1 MQQLSTY
8 KILQRFHP
16 FKLCTH
22 FNTTHLPKEPVN
34 FKAKGV
40 FMTAVS
46 DKSWY
51 TCILQQSH
59 ILRTFAFSNISAFS
73 SWRRFTAFEGWK
85 TRLSCVRSYLIMTFL
100 SQNNVWTSGFVVS
113 ILFFALLRKIVEQFL
128 RIDLGVFLLMAS
140 GSEDEG
146 GQLVAAQRRWE
157 RRWGG
162 HGGEVGENGNFSG
175 YPRMPDLLTPQKIGR
190 FFRPSWGMMV
200 VNESLTFP
208 WQAKKVNHMDPTLPE
223 TNKSPQRKLVWL
235 EGKLPSA
242 LKLCKT
248 EFFYGFFVGF
258 FLFISKSTLEFMSM
272 LNILFER

>member
-40 FMTAVS
+40 VMTAVS
-46 DKSWY
+46 DKSCY
-51 TCILQQSH
+51 TCILQHSH
-59 ILRTFAFSNISAFS
+59 ILKTFAFSNISAFS

-113 ILFFALLRKIVEQFL
+113 IFLRKIIEQFL

-157 RRWGG
+157 RKMRRARRGG
-162 HGGEVGENGNFSG
+162 WWEWE
-175 YPRMPDLLTPQKIGR
+175 
-190 FFRPSWGMMV
+190 FFRVSP
-200 VNESLTFP
+200 NARFINPPENRAFF
-208 WQAKKVNHMDPTLPE
+208 QA
-223 TNKSPQRKLVWL
+223 
-235 EGKLPSA
+235 
-242 LKLCKT
+242 
-248 EFFYGFFVGF
+248 
-258 FLFISKSTLEFMSM
+258 FLGDDGG
-272 LNILFER
+272 